1 MSTYQELVD
10 RYFPHDEETAEFE
23 GGVPEATI
31 AAAEAKLGVRFPAP
45 LRAFLGELGS
55 GSAGSE
61 EIIGLGG
68 PPHLD
73 IVRATVDFKARP
85 GGAPDGLLPLRRD
98 GFGNLD
104 CLDVSTGGVV
114 EWVHTA
120 PFAERRVLAPDYEEW
135 FESILELA
143 TDDEN

>member
-1 MSTYQELVD
+1 LVD
-10 RYFPHDEETAEFE
+10 LYFPHDEETAEFE

-31 AAAEAKLGVRFPAP
+31 AAAEAELGVRFPPP

-55 GSAGSE
+55 GGAGSE
-61 EIIGLGG
+61 EFIGLGG
-68 PPHLD
+68 PQYPGIVGATLD
-73 IVRATVDFKARP
+73 FRARP

-104 CLDVSTGGVV
+104 CLDLSTGGVV
-114 EWVHTA
+114 EWVHDA
-120 PFAERRVLAPDYEEW
+120 PFAERRVLAPDYKEW

-143 TDDEN
+143 TDDSN